1 MPLSRKLAP
10 ALAGLLA
17 ISTVAVA
24 IPAAAAET
32 SPTGSHASAS
42 DLLPTILPSVIPTWA
57 KTATVLGATP
67 ADQTVFLSFALKGQD
82 PDGEAAYGAAASTPG
97 NPLYRHWLTK
107 DEFEQTYGPAAG
119 QADALVS
126 VLKTLGITHVET
138 DQLGLSVIAAVPAS
152 VVEAAFGVTFEQVM
166 HGGLSTRV
174 ATSQPTLPA
183 ALLSLVAGVS
193 GFTQERVHTDHTAKV
208 AVSSPGGSAPT
219 AYFNATP
226 ASTYYGST
234 LATDKPTSPIL
245 SGDSS
250 TTKPYITSGYT
261 PAQLRGAYGVDQVS
275 QTGKGVKVGIALFY
289 DGPDVASDLATFSAH
304 FGLAAPS
311 YTDLSPENEGTDL
324 AVGNIPVLDPLD
336 AEGEQTLDAEAIHQM
351 APDASIYYSGAVAP
365 EDPTIYAALDTA
377 IAAGVNVINNSYGGT
392 GDTDAADAAVFE
404 EDVTG
409 PAETMGVGLD
419 FSSGDSGDHVA
430 SDSDREADFPATSD
444 EVTAVGGTGLEVG
457 PNNNYEGEFYWG
469 TYSATLSSDGKS
481 WGTFYSQAGGAG
493 GGGGVST
500 NYAEPAWQQG
510 VVPAEE
516 TENADTGAG
525 AGETTGVGVSTPG
538 RVLPDV
544 AMLADS
550 TTGILVGETQM
561 PDVGADGTTASA
573 TPTYS
578 YYRIGGTSVSSP
590 LFTGMMA
597 LVDQAIGTSAGFVN
611 PTIYPFEAK
620 KDGSFRD
627 PQIGRSPTGSRLG
640 STAAQIEA
648 NCSSAGVCAG
658 AGPGVVPVVAEV
670 RSDYTDTANDG
681 IATVT
686 TSDPTG
692 LGVGVTSTV
701 TPGNPVIYH
710 LRAQGVL
717 GTLEDLPGYDDSTGL
732 GSPDAP
738 QFIAD
743 FEAATGTTPPAS
755 VPEVPTPVLIL
766 GVGLVIVGV
775 DATRRRRRRGASRG

>member
-1 MPLSRKLAP
+1 
-10 ALAGLLA
+10 
-17 ISTVAVA
+17 
-24 IPAAAAET
+24 
-32 SPTGSHASAS
+32 
-42 DLLPTILPSVIPTWA
+42 
-57 KTATVLGATP
+57 
-67 ADQTVFLSFALKGQD
+67 
-82 PDGEAAYGAAASTPG
+82 
-97 NPLYRHWLTK
+97 
-107 DEFEQTYGPAAG
+107 
-119 QADALVS
+119 
-126 VLKTLGITHVET
+126 
-138 DQLGLSVIAAVPAS
+138 
-152 VVEAAFGVTFEQVM
+152 
-166 HGGLSTRV
+166 
-174 ATSQPTLPA
+174 
-183 ALLSLVAGVS
+183 
-193 GFTQERVHTDHTAKV
+193 
-208 AVSSPGGSAPT
+208 
-219 AYFNATP
+219 
-226 ASTYYGST
+226 
-234 LATDKPTSPIL
+234 
-245 SGDSS
+245 
-250 TTKPYITSGYT
+250 
-261 PAQLRGAYGVDQVS
+261 
-275 QTGKGVKVGIALFY
+275 
-289 DGPDVASDLATFSAH
+289 
-304 FGLAAPS
+304 
-311 YTDLSPENEGTDL
+311 
-324 AVGNIPVLDPLD
+324 
-336 AEGEQTLDAEAIHQM
+336 
-351 APDASIYYSGAVAP
+351 
-365 EDPTIYAALDTA
+365 
-377 IAAGVNVINNSYGGT
+377 
-392 GDTDAADAAVFE
+392 
-404 EDVTG
+404 
-409 PAETMGVGLD
+409 
-419 FSSGDSGDHVA
+419 
-430 SDSDREADFPATSD
+430 
-444 EVTAVGGTGLEVG
+444 
-457 PNNNYEGEFYWG
+457 
-469 TYSATLSSDGKS
+469 
-481 WGTFYSQAGGAG
+481 
-493 GGGGVST
+493 
-500 NYAEPAWQQG
+500 
-510 VVPAEE
+510 
-516 TENADTGAG
+516 
-525 AGETTGVGVSTPG
+525 
-538 RVLPDV
+538 
-544 AMLADS
+544 MLADS

-743 FEAATGTTPPAS
+743 FEAATGTTPPSS